1 MSASLSQKSQTKLKT
16 FLKEKEKPA
25 KRFKSLVS
33 FIGTPP
39 RQCSALYLLISY
51 PITSHFFFIIR
62 IMNVPMCRER
72 NQGGAQGVLR

>member
-1 MSASLSQKSQTKLKT
+1 MSASPLSQKSQTKLKT

-39 RQCSALYLLISY
+39 LPNRKCS
-51 PITSHFFFIIR
+51 T
-62 IMNVPMCRER
+62 
-72 NQGGAQGVLR
+72 

>member
-33 FIGTPP
+33 FIGT
-39 RQCSALYLLISY
+39 LLPAKMFCIA
-51 PITSHFFFIIR
+51 FIDFKPNYVAFLFLI
-62 IMNVPMCRER
+62 
-72 NQGGAQGVLR
+72 QL

>member
-39 RQCSALYLLISY
+39 RKCSVHCVFIDFLPNYDRIS
-51 PITSHFFFIIR
+51 FF
-62 IMNVPMCRER
+62 NSNYECS
-72 NQGGAQGVLR
+72 NG